1 MNSIYAKDS
10 KNKVKTVERIF
21 GIKDEQNNDK
31 LLPLK
36 PKRAH
41 MSAPTK
47 KARISKHSPTKK
59 PKSAPARILTN
70 DPPKKISPSRSM
82 LYRLPDDVKGYI
94 IDRYTD
100 MLPFGYKLRDWIP
113 INLILWRPLC
123 ENPNALTMI
132 EERIEFDK
140 TLSEDEY
147 RERYLNNN
155 DERLMPP
162 GEYNTVHWG
171 TLSINKNAID
181 LIKKKMEEEEHL
193 TIDEYN
199 RLRENDRL
207 DWAAIGLNSNP
218 NAMYLLNK
226 KRSAIEWF
234 TLSSQKNA
242 MSLFIKDKFK
252 AEKLIMATNPDI
264 LFSMHGTQKLD
275 WRMLSSNTAAIELIK
290 EHLLFEKS
298 IPLDTYNYTDSANK
312 IDWWEL
318 AKNPKA
324 MPIIIKFIEDYI
336 RYESVY
342 DDESNPISRYTQ
354 HLDPGLWRGLSENPS
369 ATEYLYNNYRD
380 RIQWQAFSANTSKEA
395 IKYLQ
400 ERIEIEKNLD
410 LNHPNNYNKID
421 WGKLSSNPSA
431 FELLDNNID
440 KIHWDK
446 LCCNTNPKVM
456 KLIER
461 KFREEPDVFSDEWG
475 LLRPHQKL
483 YWYGLSKNPAIFSKK
498 IGKE

>member
-1 MNSIYAKDS
+1 
-10 KNKVKTVERIF
+10 
-21 GIKDEQNNDK
+21 
-31 LLPLK
+31 
-36 PKRAH
+36 
-41 MSAPTK
+41 
-47 KARISKHSPTKK
+47 
-59 PKSAPARILTN
+59 
-70 DPPKKISPSRSM
+70 
-82 LYRLPDDVKGYI
+82 
-94 IDRYTD
+94 
-100 MLPFGYKLRDWIP
+100 
-113 INLILWRPLC
+113 
-123 ENPNALTMI
+123 
-132 EERIEFDK
+132 
-140 TLSEDEY
+140 
-147 RERYLNNN
+147 
-155 DERLMPP
+155 
-162 GEYNTVHWG
+162 
-171 TLSINKNAID
+171 
-181 LIKKKMEEEEHL
+181 
-193 TIDEYN
+193 
-199 RLRENDRL
+199 
-207 DWAAIGLNSNP
+207 
-218 NAMYLLNK
+218 
-226 KRSAIEWF
+226 
-234 TLSSQKNA
+234 
-242 MSLFIKDKFK
+242 
-252 AEKLIMATNPDI
+252 
-264 LFSMHGTQKLD
+264 
-275 WRMLSSNTAAIELIK
+275 MLSSNTAAIELIK

-380 RIQWQAFSANTSKEA
+380 RIQCQAFSANTSKEA

-421 WGKLSSNPSA
+421 WRKLSSNPSA